1 MMNNLSFMLQSKGK
15 RTLSFIVT
23 ALTVVGL
30 TFLNAVVKESAQP
43 SLFSPQP
50 AIAQSVTQGDVSQQ
64 VYQQLP
70 SLPMENQYVNK
81 ETGKIAPNNTLVSRL
96 LRYHIYL
103 KGRPPNY
110 RLDWKLTLADY
121 LDANELMEEAVYPG
135 YDTLR
140 KNPMEGDRAAIGR
153 LNRPGRDALVQ
164 TLVSIFNANYPATSD
179 PAANASPQPSTA
191 PRPISPRP
199 QPGDAQRL
207 MP

>member
-1 MMNNLSFMLQSKGK
+1 MNNLSFILQSKRK

-30 TFLNAVVKESAQP
+30 TFLNSAVKESAQP

-70 SLPMENQYVNK
+70 DLPLENQYVNK
-81 ETGKIAPNNTLVSRL
+81 ETGKIAPNNTLVNRL
-96 LRYHIYL
+96 LRYHIYV

-121 LDANELMEEAVYPG
+121 LDANEVMEEALYPG
-135 YDTLR
+135 NDTLR
-140 KNPMEGDRAAIGR
+140 KNPIEGDRAAIGR
-153 LNRPGRDALVQ
+153 LNRAGRDALVQ
-164 TLVSIFNANYPATSD
+164 TLVSIFNSNYSAAPD
-179 PAANASPQPSTA
+179 PGSNASPQPSTA
-191 PRPISPRP
+191 PRQISPLSP
-199 QPGDAQRL
+199 PGDAQML

>member
-1 MMNNLSFMLQSKGK
+1 MNNLSFILQSKRK

-30 TFLNAVVKESAQP
+30 TFLNSGLKESVQP

-50 AIAQSVTQGDVSQQ
+50 AFAQSATQGDVSQQ
-64 VYQQLP
+64 VYQHLP
-70 SLPMENQYVNK
+70 DLPLENQYLNK
-81 ETGKIAPNNTLVSRL
+81 ETGKIAPNNTLVNRL

-103 KGRPPNY
+103 KGRPANY

-121 LDANELMEEAVYPG
+121 LGANEIMEEAVYPG
-135 YDTLR
+135 YDTLQ

-153 LNRPGRDALVQ
+153 LNRAGRDALVQ
-164 TLVSIFNANYPATSD
+164 TLVSIFNSSYPATSD
-179 PAANASPQPSTA
+179 PASNASPQPSTA
-191 PRPISPRP
+191 PRPISPPPR
-199 QPGDAQRL
+199 PGDAQML